1 MAVSIASRSVL
12 AAALPLA
19 ETFFKAETPLKIVRS
34 IHLMLRR
41 KTPTGCLLGVF
52 LCLLVACG
60 ESASTVLA
68 PPSDKGAPCAS
79 LTAPAAQSKERVE
92 VAAVVDGDTLRLKDG
107 RTVRVLGINAPEV
120 GRRGQPGEPFSRV
133 AANEARSF
141 LKHSSRILLVPGQ
154 EREDRYGRLL
164 AHVYRDDGASLEA
177 HLLTQGLA
185 FHSPVPPNLAQ
196 GDCYATLESEARQA
210 KLGIW
215 SDNGIAPVVG
225 GEVDSGGYQR
235 VRGQVTSVAFR
246 RHWWIELDHRF
257 TAVIQPADQ
266 SRFERSQVAA
276 WQGKT
281 VEIKGWVYA
290 VNGELRMKLET
301 PWVIRF
307 IE

>member
-1 MAVSIASRSVL
+1 M
-12 AAALPLA
+12 
-19 ETFFKAETPLKIVRS
+19 
-34 IHLMLRR
+34 
-41 KTPTGCLLGVF
+41 
-52 LCLLVACG
+52 
-60 ESASTVLA
+60 
-68 PPSDKGAPCAS
+68 
-79 LTAPAAQSKERVE
+79 
-92 VAAVVDGDTLRLKDG
+92 
-107 RTVRVLGINAPEV
+107 RVLGINAPEV

-133 AANEARSF
+133 ASNEAQAF
-141 LKHSSRILLVPGQ
+141 LKHSSHILLVPGQ

-196 GDCYATLESEARQA
+196 GDCYAALEAQARQA

-215 SDNGIAPVVG
+215 SDRGIPPVAG
-225 GEVDSGGYQR
+225 DRVDSGGYQR
-235 VRGQVTSVAFR
+235 VRGQVTSVSFR
-246 RHWWIELDHRF
+246 RNWWIELDDHF

-266 SRFERSQVAA
+266 GRFERHEVAA

-301 PWVIRF
+301 PWVIRTVD
-307 IE
+307 